1 MPVERGVPE
10 SLIDEREHRRHRT
23 WNALQSFLLLVGMA
37 LLLAACGWTL
47 GEGAGALWA
56 LALGAAGMMANPQ
69 VSPRMVLGMYRA
81 RRLSPYEAPELYR
94 LLAAIS
100 ERAGLPV
107 PDLHY
112 VPSRV
117 PNAFAVG
124 RPEEAAIAVTDG
136 LLRTM
141 TLRELAGVLAH
152 EVSHIRNRD
161 LWVMGLADIV
171 ARMTGAMSLL
181 GVFLLILNLP
191 LFLGGVATVPWLL
204 VLLLFW
210 APTLTALLQL
220 ALSRTREFDA
230 DLDAAHLTGDPEAL
244 ASALA
249 KLHRAER
256 GSWER
261 MLLPGRR
268 MPDPS
273 LLRTHPATAKR
284 IRRLLSLR
292 RRLPAPLVT
301 RTGGAL
307 PPAFPPFGR
316 PRRPVGGLWY

>member
-1 MPVERGVPE
+1 MFP
-10 SLIDEREHRRHRT
+10 SFIDERERRRHSVR
-23 WNALQSFLLLVGMA
+23 NALQSALLLSGMA
-37 LLLAACGWTL
+37 LLLAACGWTI
-47 GEGAGALWA
+47 GEGAGAAWA
-56 LALGAAGMMANPQ
+56 LALGALGMMVNPQ
-69 VSPRMVLGMYRA
+69 VSPRMVLGLYRA
-81 RRLSPYEAPELYR
+81 RRLSPYEAPELHG

-100 ERAGLPV
+100 KRAGLPV

-124 RPEEAAIAVTDG
+124 RPGEAAIAVTDG

-161 LWVMGLADIV
+161 LWVMGLADTV
-171 ARMTGAMSLL
+171 ARMTGAMSLVGIL
-181 GVFLLILNLP
+181 LLIVNLP
-191 LFLGGVATVPWLL
+191 LLLTGEAMVPWPL

-230 DLDAAHLTGDPEAL
+230 DLDAVGLTGDPEAL

-249 KLHRAER
+249 KLQRMERA
-256 GSWER
+256 SWEKV
-261 MLLPGRR
+261 LFPGRR

-273 LLRTHPATAKR
+273 LLRTHPATAER

-301 RTGGAL
+301 GAGGRL
-307 PPAFPPFGR
+307 PAASLSFGR
-316 PRRPVGGLWY
+316 PRRPIGGLWY